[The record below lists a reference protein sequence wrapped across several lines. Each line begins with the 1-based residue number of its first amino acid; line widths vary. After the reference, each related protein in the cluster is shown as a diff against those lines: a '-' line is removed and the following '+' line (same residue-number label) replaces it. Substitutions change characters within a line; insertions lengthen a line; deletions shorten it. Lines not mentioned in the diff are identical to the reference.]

1 MLNYVDNA
9 AKYSPQGSQILL
21 QAEADKEYLTLKVID
36 NGYGF
41 TEDEKEHLFEKFY
54 RGKCTD
60 KTRGT
65 GLGLPICKTIIE
77 AHGGKVWAEHRTD
90 GEGSIFAFKL
100 PLTKGDKLDGEQG
113 HEGTCN

>member
-1 MLNYVDNA
+1 M
-9 AKYSPQGSQILL
+9 ILL
-21 QAEADKEYLTLKVID
+21 KAEADKEYLTLKVID

-41 TEDEKEHLFEKFY
+41 AEDEKEHLFEKFY